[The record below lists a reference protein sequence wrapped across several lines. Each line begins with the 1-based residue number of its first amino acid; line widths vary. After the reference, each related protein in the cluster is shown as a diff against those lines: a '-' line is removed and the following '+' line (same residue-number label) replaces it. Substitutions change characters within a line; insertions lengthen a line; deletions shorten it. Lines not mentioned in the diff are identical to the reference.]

1 MPRRR
6 ALLLLVILFTLLF
19 AALIAAGSY
28 LLSANSRQY
37 AVAAFLVAFA
47 AAFGQIAALALYIR
61 SLARSRAA
69 RTAPNQTE

>member
-1 MPRRR
+1 MTRRR

-37 AVAAFLVAFA
+37 AVATFLFAFA
-47 AAFGQIAALALYIR
+47 AVYGQIAALALYIR